1 MRLTVCVIA
10 LVVVPGLAEAQ
21 TELSRQTRE
30 FVSVDAPVVA
40 LAHVRVIDGTGAPA
54 MENQTV
60 VIRDGVIAAVG
71 DAATVDVP
79 DGAEV
84 LELSGRT
91 VLPGYVMLHEHM
103 FYPAGRGN
111 YNSQAYSFPRLY
123 LAGGVTTARTAGSM
137 VPYVDLTLK
146 LVIDA
151 GEIPGPRIDVTSPY
165 LNGPG
170 LGLLGVQ
177 ALTGPED
184 ARKMVAYWAYEG
196 ATSFKA
202 YMQISRAEL
211 EAAIDEAH
219 AQGFKLTG
227 HLCSVTFREAA
238 ELGIDDLE
246 HGFLAS
252 TDFVADKEENSCP
265 PGNARNASLID
276 LDIEGPEFKG
286 LVQHLVDH
294 GVAITSTLPVFETYT
309 PGRPPA
315 ARGAIDA
322 MIPEAREQYL
332 RTQLRIAGQ
341 EESDWSVLF
350 KKEMKM
356 EHAFSEAGGLLVVGT
371 DPTGYGGVVAGY
383 SNWRAIELLVEA
395 GFSPVEAIE
404 VATLNG
410 ARYLEMDDRIG
421 SVTVGKWADLV
432 VVSGDPSTDIAE
444 VRNVELVFKEGIG
457 YDSAKLRASVVGTV
471 GLH

>member
-1 MRLTVCVIA
+1 MRLRVCLIA
-10 LVVVPGLAEAQ
+10 LIVVPGLAEAQ

-40 LAHVRVIDGTGAPA
+40 LAGVRVIDGTGAPA
-54 MENQTV
+54 MESQTIL
-60 VIRDGVIAAVG
+60 IRDGIIVG
-71 DAATVDVP
+71 VGAAATVDVP

-84 LELSGRT
+84 LDLSGRT

-137 VPYVDLTLK
+137 VPYVDLNLK
-146 LVIDA
+146 RVIDA
-151 GEIPGPRIDVTSPY
+151 GEIPGPRLDVTSPY

-177 ALTGPED
+177 SLTGPED

-252 TDFVADKEENSCP
+252 TDFVPDKQEDECP
-265 PGNARNASLID
+265 PGPERNASLID

-315 ARGAIDA
+315 ADGALEA
-322 MIPEAREQYL
+322 MAPQALAQYL
-332 RTQLRIAGQ
+332 RTRLRIANQ
-341 EESDWSVLF
+341 EESVWSILF
-350 KKEMKM
+350 EKEMAM
-356 EHAFSEAGGLLVVGT
+356 EHAFAEAGGLLVVGT

-383 SNWRAIELLVEA
+383 SNWRAIELLVES
-395 GFSPVEAIE
+395 GFSPVEAIQ

-421 SVTVGKWADLV
+421 SIAVGKWADLV
-432 VVSGDPSTDIAE
+432 VVRGDPSTDITA
-444 VRNVELVFKEGIG
+444 VRNVELVFKDGIG
-457 YDSAKLRASVVGTV
+457 YDSAKVFASVVDAV
-471 GLH
+471 GLY